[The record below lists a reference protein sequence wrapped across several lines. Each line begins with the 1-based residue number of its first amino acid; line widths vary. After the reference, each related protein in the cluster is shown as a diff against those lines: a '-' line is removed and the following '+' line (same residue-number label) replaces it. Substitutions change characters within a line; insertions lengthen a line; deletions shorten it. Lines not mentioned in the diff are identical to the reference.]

1 MKFILLNVIT
11 FFCVTV
17 NVYAWTPS
25 QPVNIYIGAGPGTT
39 AEIALRRVTEDINKR
54 TGVSFN
60 YHHRPGPGQ
69 VEITN
74 NFLNMPKDGHHIL
87 MPFFG
92 DVFVWSEIIYKD
104 RVKWNIDSFEYIIGL
119 PSDPAV
125 IIAPSDSVVNSPRD
139 LIQFLSKTNQNIN
152 FGTATGTQA
161 IPYHAIVH
169 YSKADKTK
177 VKEVR
182 YKAAREVMMDVVSK
196 NLDFGVIPAGLIKTA
211 ESTGKVKIVGI
222 TANVPFKNA
231 PQYKTFNSEIKD
243 LVFYIYRL
251 VVLPAGTKSEITNW
265 FNSQMRISLENL
277 EIAKSFEDN
286 FETIDKDYLTTT
298 GIKKIIVQSK
308 QVYQPLAEK
317 TITQQK

>member
-1 MKFILLNVIT
+1 MKFFLASIL
-11 FFCVTV
+11 FFIQSMAYAWQPSQTV
-17 NVYAWTPS
+17 NV
-25 QPVNIYIGAGPGTT
+25 YIGAGPGTT
-39 AEIALRRVTEDINKR
+39 AEIALRRITDDINKR

-69 VEITN
+69 VEVTN
-74 NFLNMPKDGHHIL
+74 NFLNMPRDGHHIL

-125 IIAPSDSVVNSPRD
+125 IVAPIDSPINSPRD
-139 LIQFLSKTNQNIN
+139 LIQFLGSTRKNIN

-169 YSKADKTK
+169 FSKADRSK
-177 VKEVR
+177 VKEIR
-182 YKAAREVMMDVVSK
+182 YKAAREVMMDVASQ

-211 ESTGKVKIVGI
+211 EGTGKVKIIGI
-222 TANVPFKNA
+222 TSDLPFKNF
-231 PQYKTFNSEIKD
+231 PQYKTFNTEIQN

-251 VVLPAGTKSEITNW
+251 VVLPPGTKPEIVTW
-265 FNSQMRISLENL
+265 FNNQMKISLENPD
-277 EIAKSFEDN
+277 IIKSFEDN
-286 FETIDKDYLTTT
+286 FETIEKNYLTPA
-298 GIKKIIVQSK
+298 GIKRIIHQAK
-308 QVYQPLAEK
+308 LLYQPLAEK
-317 TITQQK
+317 AISN